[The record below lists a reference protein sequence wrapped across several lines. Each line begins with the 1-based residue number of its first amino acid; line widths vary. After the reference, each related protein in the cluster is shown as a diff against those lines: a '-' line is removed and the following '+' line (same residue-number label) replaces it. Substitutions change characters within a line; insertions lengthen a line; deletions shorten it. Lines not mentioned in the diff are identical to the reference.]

1 MSEKAKKIADLLDRI
16 GAGDWTPPSDAA
28 ARESGFNLLQ
38 LGLFSCLTRVLSE
51 TQAEK
56 TVRSL
61 VSAYPDWNEL
71 RVSQIQE
78 FEQLVDTKNGQQ
90 RARAA
95 QEIKEYLQEVF
106 QKSHGFDLE
115 FLRADINEAG
125 RFVSQLPFLG
135 SNASHWLLWHASDG
149 QVPVSPSIV
158 RILDRLGLIKR
169 TSSMQKAQELLDK
182 HVPSEMRAEFAV
194 RFGQVID
201 RWCRPK
207 DPICWECVLVEV
219 CPHGRKVQRE
229 WKVQQR
235 RLLQQRKRD
244 EERERKEAE
253 KRRKD
258 EERARKRAEAEQKR
272 RAAESTRAAKR
283 RAREN
288 ERRRRDDERR
298 RAAEKHAAEKT
309 ALEQAQREARQ
320 KKAEQKKI
328 AATKK
333 VAKQKSAGKASA
345 PKKKAA
351 APRKSS
357 RKRS

>member
-16 GAGDWTPPSDAA
+16 GPGDWKPPSDAI

-38 LGLFSCLTRVLSE
+38 LGLFSTLTRVLSD

-56 TVRSL
+56 TVRNL
-61 VSAYPDWNEL
+61 AGAYPDWNEL

-78 FEQLVDTKNGQQ
+78 FEQLVDSKNGEQ
-90 RARAA
+90 RSRAA
-95 QEIKEYLQEVF
+95 NAVREYLQEVF
-106 QKSHGFDLE
+106 QKNHGFDLE
-115 FLRADINEAG
+115 FLRADLNEAG
-125 RFVSQLPFLG
+125 RFVAQLPFLG
-135 SNASHWLLWHASDG
+135 SNASHWLLWHATAG

-169 TSSMQKAQELLDK
+169 TSSMQKAQELLEN
-182 HVPSEMRAEFAV
+182 HVPSEIRAEFAA

-201 RWCRPK
+201 RWCRAK

-272 RAAESTRAAKR
+272 RAAESARAVKR

-288 ERRRRDDERR
+288 ERRRREDERR
-298 RAAEKHAAEKT
+298 RQAEKRAVEKA
-309 ALEQAQREARQ
+309 ALEQAQRDTRQ
-320 KKAEQKKI
+320 KKAEQKKAL
-328 AATKK
+328 AAKK
-333 VAKQKSAGKASA
+333 GAKKSGGKASA

-351 APRKSS
+351 AVLKKGTRKHS
-357 RKRS
+357 